1 MEGAPAF
8 YQKKHLEVTR
18 INADGSET
26 DQKVEPLIYIDLERP
41 DKGVIAPEYVVWI
54 RKYRCHF
61 LPKRLMIHIFSNA
74 NRTFMV
80 SGKAIRDAK
89 PFGLPD
95 QYVEKYIR
103 PLLPENE
110 ESEVE
115 KDMEPVRLMFS
126 RNAFQ

>member
-8 YQKKHLEVTR
+8 YQKKHLEVAR

-26 DQKVEPLIYIDLERP
+26 EQKVEPLIYIDVERP
-41 DKGVIAPEYVVWI
+41 DEGVIAPEYVVWI
-54 RKYRCHF
+54 RKCLLLVIYV
-61 LPKRLMIHIFSNA
+61 LLIRLTRPPWSI
-74 NRTFMV
+74 
-80 SGKAIRDAK
+80 GKAIRDAK
-89 PFGLPD
+89 PYGLPD

-110 ESEVE
+110 DSEVE